1 MTGVT
6 ETKKRVLVVEDEQDV
21 ATMIAR
27 FLSTEYDVV
36 VASNG
41 QQGLEMAFE
50 EPRPELIILDDGGDF
65 SSHAGDGWRLVSA
78 RERFPSLP
86 DKFNALAELAR
97 GDILV
102 VWEDDDIYL
111 PWHLTAHAAALQTG
125 GFSKPSR
132 ILANFEGPFVETD
145 PGGSYHG
152 SIAFTRAAFDA
163 ARGWPRTAEREG

>member
-50 EPRPELIILDDGGDF
+50 EPRPELIITDVMMPKLDGLTMVK
-65 SSHAGDGWRLVSA
+65 RI
-78 RERFPSLP
+78 RERDPNRKTPVIF
-86 DKFNALAELAR
+86 
-97 GDILV
+97 
-102 VWEDDDIYL
+102 
-111 PWHLTAHAAALQTG
+111 LTAKSAPMDLVAGIQAGARHYIT
-125 GFSKPSR
+125 KP
-132 ILANFEGPFVETD
+132 FQ
-145 PGGSYHG
+145 
-152 SIAFTRAAFDA
+152 FDDL
-163 ARGWPRTAEREG
+163 RKKVRKVLYGK